1 MSREQ
6 LDTGTEDLLA
16 WIEDGVATISF
27 NRPHARNSLSDAMYA
42 GFGAV
47 LPKLAIDSNV
57 GCVVITGEG
66 GSFCAGGDVK
76 GFSEGHKRSAEG
88 GEQRASTSAAVDRLR
103 ALQAQTTLAIHR
115 MPKMTVAALPG
126 AVAGAGISFALAC
139 DFRVAT
145 ERAIFVTAFANIG
158 ASGDFGG
165 SWFLTQL
172 VGPAKAKELYVMS
185 PRLSAREAAD
195 LGIITQVFADD
206 TYADDVRAFTQ
217 RIAAGPV
224 LAHRAIKENINR
236 AIGSD
241 LATCLDGEAAN
252 MVATMASEDHRRA
265 VEAFVTKTQ
274 ATFIG
279 R

>member
-1 MSREQ
+1 MSRES

-27 NRPHARNSLSDAMYA
+27 NRPQARNSLSEAMYA

-47 LPKLAIDSNV
+47 LPKLAMNSNV

-76 GFSEGHKRSAEG
+76 GFSEGHKKAAQADERP
-88 GEQRASTSAAVDRLR
+88 STSAAVDRLR
-103 ALQAQTTLAIHR
+103 SLHTQTTLAIHR
-115 MPKMTVAALPG
+115 MPKITVAALPG
-126 AVAGAGISFALAC
+126 AAAGAGISFALAC

-145 ERAIFVTAFANIG
+145 ERALFVTAFANIG

-172 VGPAKAKELYVMS
+172 LGPAKAKELYILS
-185 PRLSAREAAD
+185 PRLTAHEAAD
-195 LGIITQVFADD
+195 LGIFNRVFSDT
-206 TYADDVRAFTQ
+206 TYADDLRAFAQ
-217 RIAAGPV
+217 RIASGPT

-236 AIGSD
+236 AIGAD

-274 ATFIG
+274 ATFVG